1 MTPFIEPELG
11 AHTSSMCRRTD
22 ETLFFETLYN
32 DGVRRNTTAIKIR
45 GKILGCAPISQ
56 SNGIGLRT

>member
-22 ETLFFETLYN
+22 ETIFFETLYN
-32 DGVRRNTTAIKIR
+32 DGVRCNTTAIKIR
-45 GKILGCAPISQ
+45 GKITQLGVRAD
-56 SNGIGLRT
+56 

>member
-22 ETLFFETLYN
+22 ETIFFETLYN
-32 DGVRRNTTAIKIR
+32 DRVRCNTTAIKIR
-45 GKILGCAPISQ
+45 GKITQLGVRAD
-56 SNGIGLRT
+56 